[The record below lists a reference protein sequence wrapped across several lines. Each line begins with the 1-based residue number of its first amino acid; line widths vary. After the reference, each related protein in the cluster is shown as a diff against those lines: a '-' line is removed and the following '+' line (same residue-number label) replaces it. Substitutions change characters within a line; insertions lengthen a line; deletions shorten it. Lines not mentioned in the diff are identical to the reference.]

1 MHDANITGKR
11 RYERVVTDILH
22 VKTHSCVTSVA
33 VSEKVNW
40 KSSLFLEA
48 ETMMNNDLVL
58 TNIVERH
65 PSKR

>member
-22 VKTHSCVTSVA
+22 VVKTRLCVTSVA
-33 VSEKVNW
+33 VSEKVNR

-48 ETMMNNDLVL
+48 EILVL